1 MIEQFKRIDGIYCLG
16 EQIKVRRVGEET
28 TQTNAQA
35 AVIALTALNDITGK
49 KKQAKPGV
57 REGNPTNAEIEVG
70 EPEPAP
76 E

>member
-1 MIEQFKRIDGIYCLG
+1 M
-16 EQIKVRRVGEET
+16 
-28 TQTNAQA
+28 
-35 AVIALTALNDITGK
+35 IALTALNDITGK

-70 EPEPAP
+70 EPEPVP